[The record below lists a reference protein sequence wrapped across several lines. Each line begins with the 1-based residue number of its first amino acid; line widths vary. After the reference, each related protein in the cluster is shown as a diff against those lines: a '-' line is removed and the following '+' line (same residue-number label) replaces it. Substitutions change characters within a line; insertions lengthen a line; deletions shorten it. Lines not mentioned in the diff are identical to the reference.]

1 MLKIFLAYS
10 MAKNLCL
17 DEVEDA
23 FYFLFGSSFSL
34 NSIISKEFTGFDS
47 YQAKFTC
54 QLNIWKKKYCNF
66 VIHLKNCSYNH
77 VSMASRYYGI

>member
-1 MLKIFLAYS
+1 

-23 FYFLFGSSFSL
+23 FYFLFGSSSSL

-47 YQAKFTC
+47 CRAKFTC
-54 QLNIWKKKYCNF
+54 QLNIWKK
-66 VIHLKNCSYNH
+66 
-77 VSMASRYYGI
+77 